1 MPRPPGKTFK
11 ERWPHEV
18 EETRYLASSSYAVVL
33 GGVLGV
39 FMVPVILSYWLAAIP
54 PAAAVVLASVA
65 LIPFTI
71 ARTPPRAHRWLA
83 LAWKIGA
90 WVIGAALL
98 GVVVDTLTLAI
109 CGEACRATVIPM
121 RQPPGLLLSYGLV
134 VVGSVVL
141 VLVVDRVGNA
151 LRRRAVQATAL
162 G

>member
-39 FMVPVILSYWLAAIP
+39 FMVPVMLSYRLAAIP
-54 PAAAVVLASVA
+54 LAVVVMLAIVA
-65 LIPFTI
+65 LVPLTI
-71 ARTPPRAHRWLA
+71 ARVPPAAHRWLA

-90 WVIGAALL
+90 WVLGAAVL
-98 GVVVDTLTLAI
+98 GVVVDTLTLAF
-109 CGEACRATVIPM
+109 CGEACRATAVAL
-121 RQPPGLLLSYGLV
+121 RQPPGLLLSYGVV

-141 VLVVDRVGNA
+141 ALAVDRVGNT
-151 LRRRAVQATAL
+151 LRRRAVQAAAP

>member
-33 GGVLGV
+33 GGV
-39 FMVPVILSYWLAAIP
+39 PVILSYWLAAIP
-54 PAAAVVLASVA
+54 LAAAVVLASVA
-65 LIPFTI
+65 LIPLTI

-121 RQPPGLLLSYGLV
+121 RQPPGLL
-134 VVGSVVL
+134 
-141 VLVVDRVGNA
+141 R
-151 LRRRAVQATAL
+151 
-162 G
+162 

>member
-39 FMVPVILSYWLAAIP
+39 FMVPVMLSYWLVAVP
-54 PAAAVVLASVA
+54 LAAAVVLVIVA
-65 LIPFTI
+65 LVPLTI
-71 ARTPPRAHRWLA
+71 ARTPPPAHRWLA

-98 GVVVDTLTLAI
+98 GVVVDTVTLAV
-109 CGEACRATVIPM
+109 CGEACRAMAVTV
-121 RQPPGLLLSYGLV
+121 RQPPGLLLSYGMV
-134 VVGSVVL
+134 VIGSVVL
-141 VLVVDRVGNA
+141 ALAVDRVGNT
-151 LRRRAVQATAL
+151 LRRRALQAPAP

>member
-39 FMVPVILSYWLAAIP
+39 FMVPVILSYWLVAIP
-54 PAAAVVLASVA
+54 LAAAVVLASVA
-65 LIPFTI
+65 LIPLTI
-71 ARTPPRAHRWLA
+71 ARTPRAHRWLA

-134 VVGSVVL
+134 VVGSVVRAL
-141 VLVVDRVGNA
+141 GVARVGIA
-151 LRRRAVQATAL
+151 LRRRAILATAP